1 MVRQAQHSSSS
12 QQRQQ
17 AGRQAGRQAAEGDEK
32 GGPGLRLGF
41 FRGGLFPPSRMD
53 GLDCGLDDWMTACCA
68 RWPLGTLTRPSWSL
82 SLLGMIRGG

>member
-17 AGRQAGRQAAEGDEK
+17 AGRQAGRQQRDEK
-32 GGPGLRLGF
+32 GGPGWSLPWFL
-41 FRGGLFPPSRMD
+41 LWAVPSFPD

-68 RWPLGTLTRPSWSL
+68 RWALGTLTRPSWSL